1 MRTFVVSTFALL
13 LLTSVA
19 FPQQSLGPGENA
31 NTWAE
36 KQNAAAAHAAVEHQ
50 KQKELDAQYKAALGR
65 MKKPIA
71 PSTLGQTCG
80 PIKPP
85 PPVASHLVPLSKE
98 THVNAR

>member
-50 KQKELDAQYKAALGR
+50 KQKELDAQYKAALLL
-65 MKKPIA
+65 P
-71 PSTLGQTCG
+71 TLGQTCG

>member
-36 KQNAAAAHAAVEHQ
+36 KQNAAAVEHQ
-50 KQKELDAQYKAALGR
+50 KQKELDAQYKAALLL
-65 MKKPIA
+65 P
-71 PSTLGQTCG
+71 TLGQTCG
-80 PIKPP
+80 PIKPRHR
-85 PPVASHLVPLSKE
+85 SLV
-98 THVNAR
+98 T